1 LISIRNLVQ
10 LLHKNGTFGS
20 QGIYN
25 VAVVYDF
32 MSDVDGSAEFGQSL
46 FYDLNCAIH
55 AGTEATWRSE
65 QNLER
70 WLLHG
75 HFDWLRPDM
84 AERGSLYSST
94 APENAVGCRS
104 SRMVRSFSDN
114 TRGRGSQLRGM
125 LLHNSGR
132 WHPDKGGAKILRRFK
147 FAPAQAFA
155 LVSLGISAAA
165 LGGCGMSS
173 LTSGLGGGMFGSG
186 GSEGSNVSEA
196 QLLDA
201 AKSSDSSAT
210 GSTGVG
216 EIDAGCPR
224 LRIAPHDNYIT
235 FYEQGHVGDAL
246 SVAQRGEI
254 TKTARE
260 CRIEEGR
267 VVVKYGFSGR
277 VLLGPK
283 GQAGNVTL
291 PIIVVV
297 NDSKQQ
303 RVTTDTTKVDV
314 NIGTDKPI
322 SYFSGVHT
330 VSFPIPEGSRPG
342 EFEMIIGFNSQSG
355 GSG

>member
-1 LISIRNLVQ
+1 
-10 LLHKNGTFGS
+10 
-20 QGIYN
+20 
-25 VAVVYDF
+25 
-32 MSDVDGSAEFGQSL
+32 
-46 FYDLNCAIH
+46 
-55 AGTEATWRSE
+55 
-65 QNLER
+65 
-70 WLLHG
+70 
-75 HFDWLRPDM
+75 
-84 AERGSLYSST
+84 
-94 APENAVGCRS
+94 
-104 SRMVRSFSDN
+104 
-114 TRGRGSQLRGM
+114 M

-147 FAPAQAFA
+147 FAPVQAFA